1 MFWTG
6 IWIHFIESTPNF
18 VIFCY
23 VYSLRLWLVKI
34 GSIHS
39 LNMNWNTLFLNSYIY
54 WNGMFFLTIIYIHF
68 LETTQN
74 YTIFWYMYYYQLV
87 TFLTILKITAFL
99 VIFWN
104 VFIHFHAEWSVKC
117 RERRTKFLKFLKYN
131 DNYNYPEDQYFS
143 IHIWLKLLRAETLS
157 QYDSSQNVR
166 HIYKQLLSSKRIST
180 CSIISSIW
188 ILVKFWYSI

>member
-1 MFWTG
+1 VG
-6 IWIHFIESTPNF
+6 CVYVLYRNF
-18 VIFCY
+18 AICLY

-39 LNMNWNTLFLNSYIY
+39 LNINWNTVFLNSYIY
-54 WNGMFFLTIIYIHF
+54 WNGMFFLTIRYMHF
-68 LETTQN
+68 IETTQN

-87 TFLTILKITAFL
+87 TFLTISKITAFL
-99 VIFWN
+99 LIFWN
-104 VFIHFHAEWSVKC
+104 VFIHSHAEWSVKC
-117 RERRTKFLKFLKYN
+117 RERQTNFWNTTIITIIQKI
-131 DNYNYPEDQYFS
+131 QYFS
-143 IHIWLKLLRAETLS
+143 IHIWLKLLRAYTLF
-157 QYDSSQNVR
+157 QYDSSQNDR